1 MLLYYEAIIASPPF
15 LLGRG
20 THLTTGI
27 GPAAGEIPRERMT
40 FTAPANHIAREKRER
55 LDAFSIELARR
66 VALLLSKRTENNPL
80 PKLCPGFNLLCHKH
94 GTRRPHRD
102 FQF

>member
-1 MLLYYEAIIASPPF
+1 MLLYYEAIIESPPF

-40 FTAPANHIAREKRER
+40 FTAPCKSYCTRKERER
-55 LDAFSIELARR
+55 EIGCLFDRT
-66 VALLLSKRTENNPL
+66 SKKGCAIVVKEDR
-80 PKLCPGFNLLCHKH
+80 K
-94 GTRRPHRD
+94 
-102 FQF
+102 